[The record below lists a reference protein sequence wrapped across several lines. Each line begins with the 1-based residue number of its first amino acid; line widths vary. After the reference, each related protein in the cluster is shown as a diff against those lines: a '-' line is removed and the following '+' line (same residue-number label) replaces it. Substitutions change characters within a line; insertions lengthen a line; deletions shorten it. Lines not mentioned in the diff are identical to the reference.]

1 MMNFSLFLERLE
13 ANRDLKMTVE
23 RLAMTHGPDAVLH
36 NLKFCK
42 LFVERFSEEYG
53 QFCK

>member
-1 MMNFSLFLERLE
+1 MSLCFVERLE

-23 RLAMTHGPDAVLH
+23 RLAVTHGPDAVLH

-42 LFVERFSEEYG
+42 VFTNTFDNDYG
-53 QFCK
+53 QFCT